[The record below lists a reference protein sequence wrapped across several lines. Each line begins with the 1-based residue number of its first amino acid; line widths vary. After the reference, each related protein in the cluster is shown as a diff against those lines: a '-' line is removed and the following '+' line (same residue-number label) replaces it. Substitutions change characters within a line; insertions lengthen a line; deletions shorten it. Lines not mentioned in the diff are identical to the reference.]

1 MNARR
6 GRALR
11 VRVTSQNAMYTLT
24 PNVRACVDQNV
35 VVFLDLRND
44 RYLSVDLQRAPPIM
58 GVCEGASP
66 NAAASLVARSL
77 IEEAPK
83 ISRDGQSG
91 AGLTA
96 SADPN
101 YFRSCRV
108 SLADVVTMLHAC
120 VRASITVR
128 ARRLD
133 RAFRF
138 YARRKRGDKPAKTEL
153 AELAGRFERIRPWY
167 PRARV
172 CLFDSLA
179 LMNFLLTFGHKP
191 NIVMGVR
198 ATPFAAHCWVE
209 DNGVCLNDA
218 AETCR
223 SYTPIAWA

>member
-11 VRVTSQNAMYTLT
+11 VRVTSQYTMYTLT
-24 PNVRACVDQNV
+24 PNVRACVDQSV

-44 RYLSVDLQRAPPIM
+44 RYLSVDLQRAPQIV
-58 GVCEGASP
+58 GVCEGVSP
-66 NAAASLVARSL
+66 NAGTSLVARGL
-77 IEEAPK
+77 IEATPTL
-83 ISRDGQSG
+83 SRDGRGG

-108 SLADVVTMLHAC
+108 SLSDVVTMLDAC
-120 VRASITVR
+120 LRASIKVR

-133 RAFRF
+133 RAFRA
-138 YARRKRGDKPAKTEL
+138 YARRKRVDKPAKIEL
-153 AELAGRFERIRPWY
+153 AELVGRFERLRPWY

-179 LMNFLLTFGHKP
+179 LMNFLIAFGHKP
-191 NIVMGVR
+191 EIVMGVR

-218 AETCR
+218 AETCQ